1 MNMKKTYS
9 GEYRTTESFLSTTDV
24 IYHKIAVNLD
34 RLPLC
39 KSESKLEK
47 FICAV
52 MLSFFIIIINSR
64 FRTYT
69 TCMQIILIISK
80 NLSIK

>member
-52 MLSFFIIIINSR
+52 MLSFF
-64 FRTYT
+64 
-69 TCMQIILIISK
+69 
-80 NLSIK
+80 